1 MRMDARWRMQTLDPR
16 TRVFELKTGRAT
28 DTSDKAVKEQRERT
42 LRNMP
47 FGTRYEYIQVYGVD

>member
-1 MRMDARWRMQTLDPR
+1 MMS
-16 TRVFELKTGRAT
+16 TRKAGRFYSNGTPALVFELKTGRAT

-47 FGTRYEYIQVYGVD
+47 FGTRYEYIQVYGN